1 MYKYRFISDTYD
13 IDSMLSDIDTKLF
26 KKMRNGY
33 HCINSLL
40 PSNKS
45 SVYDLRDRT
54 HNELPAWQSN
64 IFRNSFVVRCLY
76 RFK

>member
-1 MYKYRFISDTYD
+1 
-13 IDSMLSDIDTKLF
+13 MLADIDTKLF

-45 SVYDLRDRT
+45 SVYDLRERT
-54 HNELPAWQSN
+54 HNNELITRMA
-64 IFRNSFVVRCLY
+64 V
-76 RFK
+76 